1 MVDFQKKAIDNIRD
15 ERDKQ
20 RKEEERLQEED
31 IISDVDIP
39 PNVEGEEWSVEIGL
53 YKNKIRIITVSI
65 FHLYLHSKVRS
76 NKL

>member
-39 PNVEGEEWSVEIGL
+39 PNVEGEEW
-53 YKNKIRIITVSI
+53 
-65 FHLYLHSKVRS
+65 
-76 NKL
+76 